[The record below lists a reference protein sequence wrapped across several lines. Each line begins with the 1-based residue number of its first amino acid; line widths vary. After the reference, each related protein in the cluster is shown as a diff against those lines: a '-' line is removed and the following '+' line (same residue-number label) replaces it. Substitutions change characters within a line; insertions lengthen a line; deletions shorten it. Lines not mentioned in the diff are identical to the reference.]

1 MENWQ
6 LVSIAA
12 EAPTLRDLQSLP
24 AWKQGQLLL
33 RRLATQYP
41 NSSLTFGKMN
51 LDLPALAS
59 DLASGYPRH
68 EVMAV
73 KDLLLGAPWKK
84 LESDGFIRDDG
95 RGWFRITP
103 EGFEAA
109 HHAEA
114 VFAHQEIMSALG
126 LLYSDFQDYGHY
138 FHENKLKEAVAG
150 AFERYEN
157 RLNEIR
163 DTSRKGAVKGVAGP
177 GLVHK
182 LFAEK
187 VLKRPYKKLGRTT
200 TAREAYEQGLT
211 GVLSGGVS
219 WIRNAYT
226 HEKHNLPDLT
236 PTEALELLFVAS
248 YFMRMLNLAKR

>member
-1 MENWQ
+1 
-6 LVSIAA
+6 
-12 EAPTLRDLQSLP
+12 
-24 AWKQGQLLL
+24 
-33 RRLATQYP
+33 
-41 NSSLTFGKMN
+41 MN
-51 LDLPALAS
+51 LDLTPYAG
-59 DLASGYPRH
+59 DLANGYPSQ
-68 EVMAV
+68 EVIAV

-84 LESDGFIRDDG
+84 LELDGFIRDDG
-95 RGWFRITP
+95 QGWFRVTA

-109 HHAEA
+109 RHAEA
-114 VFAHQEIMSALG
+114 VFANQEIMSALG

-138 FHENKLKEAVAG
+138 FHENKLKEAVAA

-163 DTSRKGAVKGVAGP
+163 DSSRKAAVKGVTGP

-187 VLKRPYKKLGRTT
+187 ILKRPYKKLGRAS
-200 TAREAYEQGLT
+200 TAKAAYEQGLI

-226 HEKHNLPDLT
+226 HEKHNLPDLA

-248 YFMRMLNLAKR
+248 YFMRMLDLAKH